1 MVNVD
6 DLSHL
11 DASDIEAIHDSIL
24 EQYPGLPGNK
34 PGMSAEAVVGR
45 IFANIYYRQFSG
57 IEQVAAI
64 YAEAI
69 ARGHVFND
77 GNKRTALVSTF
88 TFLEGNGF
96 TIVAPDDVLADWIVD
111 LAEGKR
117 NNSEFAMWLKGKL
130 RRLRT
135 TPEVELL

>member
-6 DLSHL
+6 DLTHL

-24 EQYPGLPGNK
+24 ERYPGLPGNK
-34 PGMSAEAVVGR
+34 PGMSVNAIVGR
-45 IFANIYYRQFSG
+45 ILANIHYRQFTG

-77 GNKRTALVSTF
+77 GNKRTSLVSTF
-88 TFLEGNGF
+88 TFLEGNGY
-96 TIVAPDDVLADWIVD
+96 TIAAPDEILAEWIVE
-111 LAEGKR
+111 LAEGAKD
-117 NNSEFAMWLKGKL
+117 NNDFAIWLKS
-130 RRLRT
+130 RLRGLPT
-135 TPEVELL
+135 SPAVEPA